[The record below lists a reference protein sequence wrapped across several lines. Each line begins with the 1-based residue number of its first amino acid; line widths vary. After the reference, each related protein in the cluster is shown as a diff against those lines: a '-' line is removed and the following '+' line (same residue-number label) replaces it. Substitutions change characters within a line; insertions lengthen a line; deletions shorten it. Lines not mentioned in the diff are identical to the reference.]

1 MIGYTSAIGFGL
13 CACRVHPTMLHFF
26 LGVLTFF
33 VGFGLIQQL
42 FRRDHWGRKTLL
54 VCLLSSLA
62 FSIYRAHVP
71 YQYDQLA
78 WGEDEAGI
86 GSLESA
92 VAVSFWILTLML
104 GSLSARQIQ
113 RLPKQKARLRLLF
126 DYTALAGLL
135 ALFVYSVNSWL
146 CITFLVDL
154 AINGLSCG
162 TQQPGADASELVH
175 WFGRTG
181 GDFRQFVKVQV
192 WTWPLLVLALALMV
206 KLAQARP
213 KSKSRHFALV
223 FAISALA
230 LPAIINAGWLVLGQ
244 ADYLFPHFTRT
255 FGMDSPNA
263 DYLFVVPGVLMLAVY
278 LATRYAVP
286 VKACMVD
293 YSQDC
298 WCDKSVVGWLV
309 IGVGVLGFGDAID
322 QFMSPGD
329 LMDFWYGT
337 WSSRWD
343 WLLDTT
349 GLLVEHMFYTA
360 EWLFLFVLIPIG
372 IGSVWRRRQ
381 VARLSRGDGAQRGAE
396 STVTR
401 WPQIERHQIAAFPFV
416 LLLLVLLITLS
427 IPFGIASFHVG
438 L

>member
-1 MIGYTSAIGFGL
+1 MRSTNFRFSTSTMIGYTSAIGFGL

-33 VGFGLIQQL
+33 IGFGLIQQL

-54 VCLLSSLA
+54 VWLLSSLA

-104 GSLSARQIQ
+104 GS
-113 RLPKQKARLRLLF
+113 F
-126 DYTALAGLL
+126 
-135 ALFVYSVNSWL
+135 F
-146 CITFLVDL
+146 
-154 AINGLSCG
+154 
-162 TQQPGADASELVH
+162 
-175 WFGRTG
+175 
-181 GDFRQFVKVQV
+181 
-192 WTWPLLVLALALMV
+192 
-206 KLAQARP
+206 
-213 KSKSRHFALV
+213 
-223 FAISALA
+223 
-230 LPAIINAGWLVLGQ
+230 
-244 ADYLFPHFTRT
+244 
-255 FGMDSPNA
+255 
-263 DYLFVVPGVLMLAVY
+263 
-278 LATRYAVP
+278 
-286 VKACMVD
+286 
-293 YSQDC
+293 
-298 WCDKSVVGWLV
+298 
-309 IGVGVLGFGDAID
+309 
-322 QFMSPGD
+322 
-329 LMDFWYGT
+329 FWYGT

-372 IGSVWRRRQ
+372 IGLVWRRRQ
-381 VARLSRGDGAQRGAE
+381 VARLSRGDGAQSGAE

>member
-33 VGFGLIQQL
+33 VGFGLVQQL

-162 TQQPGADASELVH
+162 TQQPGLMQASLSIGSGELVVI
-175 WFGRTG
+175 F
-181 GDFRQFVKVQV
+181 
-192 WTWPLLVLALALMV
+192 
-206 KLAQARP
+206 
-213 KSKSRHFALV
+213 
-223 FAISALA
+223 
-230 LPAIINAGWLVLGQ
+230 
-244 ADYLFPHFTRT
+244 
-255 FGMDSPNA
+255 DS
-263 DYLFVVPGVLMLAVY
+263 L
-278 LATRYAVP
+278 
-286 VKACMVD
+286 
-293 YSQDC
+293 
-298 WCDKSVVGWLV
+298 
-309 IGVGVLGFGDAID
+309 
-322 QFMSPGD
+322 
-329 LMDFWYGT
+329 
-337 WSSRWD
+337 
-343 WLLDTT
+343 
-349 GLLVEHMFYTA
+349 
-360 EWLFLFVLIPIG
+360 
-372 IGSVWRRRQ
+372 
-381 VARLSRGDGAQRGAE
+381 
-396 STVTR
+396 
-401 WPQIERHQIAAFPFV
+401 
-416 LLLLVLLITLS
+416 
-427 IPFGIASFHVG
+427 
-438 L
+438 